1 MISWSSVSDLEND
14 PAPLPGAAGPN
25 DRTQRACE
33 SSLAADH
40 FADVVFCD
48 VEAQDDGVLSLFL
61 LDPDGVWI
69 VDQLARQVRDQI
81 SQCS

>member
-1 MISWSSVSDLEND
+1 MISCSSVSDLEND

-33 SSLAADH
+33 ASLTADH
-40 FADVVFCD
+40 LADVVFCD
-48 VEAQDDGVLSLFL
+48 VEAQDDRVRSLFL
-61 LDPDGVWI
+61 LDPDSVWI
-69 VDQLARQVRDQI
+69 IDQLASQVRDQI